1 MGRCSIFKGPFK
13 NWSYFEFLKEISE
26 TTPPKTEAHF
36 FEATEIPYPDGELPK
51 EVQG

>member
-13 NWSYFEFLKEISE
+13 TDHILNFLKEISE
-26 TTPPKTEAHF
+26 NPPKTEAYF